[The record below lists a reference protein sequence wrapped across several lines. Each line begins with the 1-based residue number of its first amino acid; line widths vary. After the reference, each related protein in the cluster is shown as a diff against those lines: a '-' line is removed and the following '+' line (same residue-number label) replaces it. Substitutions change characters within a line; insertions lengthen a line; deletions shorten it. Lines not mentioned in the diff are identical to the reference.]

1 MIVITNSYVPFMLV
15 KLRYFQVVFLSNFFY
30 CSQIS
35 DSSNPWTVFIE
46 TVPPDSGL
54 KSLTAFDKDS
64 DVLLFFKYYDP
75 RDKRLHYCG
84 HHYMHISFN
93 VRKYFNS

>member
-1 MIVITNSYVPFMLV
+1 M
-15 KLRYFQVVFLSNFFY
+15 
-30 CSQIS
+30 
-35 DSSNPWTVFIE
+35 E

-54 KSLTAFDKDS
+54 KALTAFDKDS

-75 RDKRLHYCG
+75 RHKRLHYCG

-93 VRKYFNS
+93 VRKYISSEIVFYLYALQMINNVLSFVVIQS